1 MGKDS
6 WVLFLAKKQGRIVG
20 ALSTFIFRH
29 RLGTSLNS
37 IPYPGPMGGIATD
50 ISKDHA
56 STIYEILLGHLVA
69 FGRQNNIDLLT
80 TITSPFQND
89 IYLYERY
96 LNPTHILKNF
106 TQYVDLKNPLRF
118 SHGIRQRIR
127 KTDSSSYQIWEDD
140 KISIIKQWWLIYRLR
155 MRELGVRPIP
165 LQFFLSIRENLAP
178 KNARF
183 FFINVEEKLVGG
195 CVYIFHRDIL
205 DVYMLSCLS
214 RYNSLSPAT
223 LLTYQTIA
231 WARKK
236 GFRIYN
242 FQSSKRRGDG
252 VYQFKA
258 QWGAVEAP
266 YYFVTKV
273 LHKAKLEGMLDVPF
287 ERITTGYRWH
297 YLLPYYMWGLVDKPV

>member
-1 MGKDS
+1 MNKLSVEIATSKSPKSTISSYWRFLKHCPNSLVQQSWQWARGIEAMGKDS

-127 KTDSSSYQIWEDD
+127 KTDSSSYQICEDD
-140 KISIIKQWWLIYRLR
+140 KISIIKHWWLIYRL
-155 MRELGVRPIP
+155 
-165 LQFFLSIRENLAP
+165 
-178 KNARF
+178 
-183 FFINVEEKLVGG
+183 
-195 CVYIFHRDIL
+195 
-205 DVYMLSCLS
+205 
-214 RYNSLSPAT
+214 
-223 LLTYQTIA
+223 
-231 WARKK
+231 
-236 GFRIYN
+236 
-242 FQSSKRRGDG
+242 
-252 VYQFKA
+252 
-258 QWGAVEAP
+258 
-266 YYFVTKV
+266 
-273 LHKAKLEGMLDVPF
+273 
-287 ERITTGYRWH
+287 
-297 YLLPYYMWGLVDKPV
+297 